1 MKLEE
6 LKEKSIEELKAIAY
20 DQMLNIQGLQ
30 QSLQIMQSLIAEK
43 NKKDAKTK

>member
-1 MKLEE
+1 MTIDDLKKKSLEE
-6 LKEKSIEELKAIAY
+6 LKAMAY
-20 DQMLNIQGLQ
+20 DQMLSIQELQ